1 MMFEATVTVNIAA
14 AHHLR
19 GYRGKCENV
28 HGHNYKVEA
37 TVGTEELD
45 QTGLSLDFGLLREKL
60 GEVADRFDH
69 ADLNQLPEFAKL
81 NPSSEN
87 LARVIYRGLVEALAG
102 SRVELLA
109 VRVWETEGACVTY
122 HERR

>member
-1 MMFEATVTVNIAA
+1 
-14 AHHLR
+14 
-19 GYRGKCENV
+19 
-28 HGHNYKVEA
+28 
-37 TVGTEELD
+37 
-45 QTGLSLDFGLLREKL
+45 
-60 GEVADRFDH
+60 
-69 ADLNQLPEFAKL
+69 LPEFAKL